1 MKIKLENIKVQR
13 LRQELKVKKEQI
25 KLMDLEIA
33 EAEAQLSDNRN

>member
-1 MKIKLENIKVQR
+1 MKIKLENLKLQR
-13 LRQELKVKKEQI
+13 LKQELKAKKEQI